1 MGARSRHGRLNGLER
16 PKHETPSRTET
27 RMVKAKRSRN
37 KPHKRKK
44 IAKRIP
50 KPLKDLRQ
58 RGKGD
63 NRDD

>member
-1 MGARSRHGRLNGLER
+1 
-16 PKHETPSRTET
+16 
-27 RMVKAKRSRN
+27 MVKPKRSRY

-63 NRDD
+63 NREE

>member
-1 MGARSRHGRLNGLER
+1 
-16 PKHETPSRTET
+16 
-27 RMVKAKRSRN
+27 MVKAKRSRN

-63 NRDD
+63 NREE